1 LSQAVVLYATTL
13 LVYAGVDIMACW
25 GLNLQFGVTGIYNFA
40 FIIFQAAGAYTA
52 GVLTL
57 GPQSGNGGF
66 QHYIFGSSWPF
77 PLPILMGGVVA
88 GVLSLLIGLV
98 TLRRLRSD
106 YQAMVMLVLAVIA
119 TLVVEN
125 LGTFLNGSSGLAL
138 IPQPLSNQITSVTGY
153 QWWFVAF
160 VVFACLVTYFF
171 VRRITSAPLGR
182 ALRAVRDHEYA
193 AAALGKNVAGLRLF
207 SFVAGGVIAGVSG
220 GILVSFITAWS
231 PGSWLYVETLVLLT
245 AVIVGGMGNNFGV
258 MLGAML
264 VPVAFNEI
272 TRYLPQF
279 GRPGLIDAIQWM
291 VIGSLSLG
299 FLWFRPQGIVPER
312 RRKYVPPPGLVAADA
327 IGGAGVSGEGVGGTD
342 LIPDGGT

>member
-1 LSQAVVLYATTL
+1 LSQQVVFYATTL

-40 FIIFQAAGAYTA
+40 FIIFQAAGAYTV

-57 GPQSGNGGF
+57 GPDTGNGGF

-77 PLPILMGGVVA
+77 PLPILMGGAVA
-88 GVLSLLIGLV
+88 GLLALLIGLV

-119 TLVVEN
+119 TLVAEN
-125 LGTFLNGSSGLAL
+125 LGSFVNGSAGLAL
-138 IPQPLSNQITSVTGY
+138 VPQPLANQITSVTAY

-160 VVFACLVTYFF
+160 TAVSCLIVYFF

-182 ALRAVRDHEYA
+182 ALRAVRDHEFA
-193 AAALGKNVAGLRLF
+193 AASLGKNVAGLRLF
-207 SFVAGGVIAGVSG
+207 SFVAGGVIAGISG

-245 AVIVGGMGNNFGV
+245 AVIVGGVGNNFGV

-264 VPVAFNEI
+264 VPVVFNEI
-272 TRYLPQF
+272 TRYLPQI

-291 VIGSLSLG
+291 VIGTLAMA
-299 FLWFRPQGIVPER
+299 FLWFRPQGLVPER
-312 RRKYVPPPGLVAADA
+312 RRSFKRASQTEAGNDELAAVEPGAVA
-327 IGGAGVSGEGVGGTD
+327 
-342 LIPDGGT
+342 DGRA